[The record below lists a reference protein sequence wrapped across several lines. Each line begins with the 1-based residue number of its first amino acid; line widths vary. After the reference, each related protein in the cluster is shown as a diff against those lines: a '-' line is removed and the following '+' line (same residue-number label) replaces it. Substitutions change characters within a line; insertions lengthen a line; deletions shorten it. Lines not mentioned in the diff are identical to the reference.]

1 MSDLV
6 ENSGESTSLQQQV
19 EARDAGQS
27 NKFGTFS
34 GVFTPTLL
42 TILGV
47 IMFLREGWVVG
58 NAGLVGAWLIILIAV
73 GITALTGLSMSS
85 MTTNIRIGAG
95 GAFSIISQS
104 LGLEVGGAIGIPLYL
119 SQTLAVAMYIFGFRD
134 GWMSIFP
141 NHIQLVVDLLTFAV
155 LFGIAIVSAGLAFR
169 IQYVI
174 MGILVLA
181 LISIFATVFTG
192 AMQYQPTLI
201 GSFPGSIENG
211 FSGTSFWVVFAVF
224 FPAATGIMAGANMS
238 GELKDPR
245 RSIPVGTMAAVGISS
260 IIYVALAYWLAR
272 VATPDELVTNYA
284 IMIEKALIPALVLAG
299 LLGATFSSGLS
310 SLVGSPRVLQALA
323 LHDILPG
330 SAQLAKQTPK
340 GEPRTA
346 MIISGIIVVLALFLR
361 DLNVIAPLI
370 TMFFLIT
377 YGMINL
383 VVFIEQSLGLVSFRP
398 LLRIPRILPLI
409 GALGCVFA
417 MFVIAPA
424 FSLAAIALVLA
435 FYVLLLRRQLR
446 APFGDV
452 RSGLFVA
459 LAEWAAKRVNDLPI
473 AQERAWKPNVMV
485 PVEDPADL
493 RGTFELIYD
502 LAYPRGTLH
511 IVGIARQGEEQRLQN
526 RLPNLERAFREKG
539 LYAKHTII
547 VGDDYG
553 HGLLTSMQALSGVF
567 FRPNAMFLTMPAVG
581 DSEREDAQQRA
592 IAMAR
597 SRRLGV
603 QLFADHPK
611 ARLGRRQSINVWVRD
626 QGPDWQLSMHLGN
639 LDLALLS
646 AYMLRRNWH
655 GEFTLVTVVPDQQ
668 QADKAEV
675 YLKNLAELAR
685 LPHVH
690 VAIKQGNFAAV
701 VAEEHPVDLN
711 IFGMPEQVDFQMMR
725 GLVETTRSACLFVR
739 DSGEENAMA

>member
-6 ENSGESTSLQQQV
+6 ENSGESASLQQQV

-141 NHIQLVVDLLTFAV
+141 NHIPLVVDLLTFAV

-310 SLVGSPRVLQALA
+310 S
-323 LHDILPG
+323 
-330 SAQLAKQTPK
+330 
-340 GEPRTA
+340 
-346 MIISGIIVVLALFLR
+346 
-361 DLNVIAPLI
+361 
-370 TMFFLIT
+370 
-377 YGMINL
+377 
-383 VVFIEQSLGLVSFRP
+383 
-398 LLRIPRILPLI
+398 
-409 GALGCVFA
+409 C
-417 MFVIAPA
+417 
-424 FSLAAIALVLA
+424 
-435 FYVLLLRRQLR
+435 
-446 APFGDV
+446 
-452 RSGLFVA
+452 
-459 LAEWAAKRVNDLPI
+459 
-473 AQERAWKPNVMV
+473 
-485 PVEDPADL
+485 
-493 RGTFELIYD
+493 
-502 LAYPRGTLH
+502 
-511 IVGIARQGEEQRLQN
+511 
-526 RLPNLERAFREKG
+526 
-539 LYAKHTII
+539 
-547 VGDDYG
+547 
-553 HGLLTSMQALSGVF
+553 
-567 FRPNAMFLTMPAVG
+567 
-581 DSEREDAQQRA
+581 
-592 IAMAR
+592 
-597 SRRLGV
+597 
-603 QLFADHPK
+603 
-611 ARLGRRQSINVWVRD
+611 
-626 QGPDWQLSMHLGN
+626 
-639 LDLALLS
+639 
-646 AYMLRRNWH
+646 
-655 GEFTLVTVVPDQQ
+655 
-668 QADKAEV
+668 
-675 YLKNLAELAR
+675 
-685 LPHVH
+685 
-690 VAIKQGNFAAV
+690 
-701 VAEEHPVDLN
+701 
-711 IFGMPEQVDFQMMR
+711 
-725 GLVETTRSACLFVR
+725 
-739 DSGEENAMA
+739 

>member
-6 ENSGESTSLQQQV
+6 ENSGESASLQQQV

-141 NHIQLVVDLLTFAV
+141 NHIPLVVDLLTFAV

-592 IAMAR
+592 ITMAR

>member
-1 MSDLV
+1 MSDIV
-6 ENSGESTSLQQQV
+6 ADTGEATLQEQV
-19 EARDAGQS
+19 EARDASQS
-27 NKFGTFS
+27 NKFGTFA

-58 NAGLVGAWLIILIAV
+58 NAGLLGAWAIIGVAV
-73 GITALTGLSMSS
+73 GITTLTGLSMSS

-104 LGLEVGGAIGIPLYL
+104 LGLEIGGAIGIPLYL

-134 GWMSIFP
+134 GWMTIFP
-141 NHIQLVVDLLTFAV
+141 NHIPLVVDLVTFAA
-155 LFGIAIVSAGLAFR
+155 LFAIAMVSAGLAFR
-169 IQYVI
+169 IQFVI
-174 MGILVLA
+174 MAVLVLA
-181 LISIFATVFTG
+181 LGSVFATVFTG

-201 GSFPGSIENG
+201 GSFPGSPENG

-238 GELKDPR
+238 GELKNPR
-245 RSIPVGTMAAVGISS
+245 RSIPIGTMSAIALSS
-260 IIYVALAYWLAR
+260 VIYVALAYWLAR
-272 VATPDELVTNYA
+272 VATPEQLVSNYA

-330 SAQLAKQTPK
+330 SRQLAKQTTK

-346 MIISGIIVVLALFLR
+346 MIVSGVIVVLALFLR
-361 DLNVIAPLI
+361 NLNAIAPLI
-370 TMFFLIT
+370 TMFFLIA

-398 LLRIPRILPLI
+398 LLRIPRVLPLI

-424 FSLAAIALVLA
+424 FSLAAVALVVA
-435 FYVLLLRRQLR
+435 FYIILLRRHLR

-493 RGTFELIYD
+493 RGTFQLIFD
-502 LAYPRGTLH
+502 LAYPRGSLH
-511 IVGIARQGEEQRLQN
+511 VVGISRPGEEGRLQT
-526 RLPNLERAFREKG
+526 RLPNLERAFREKD

-553 HGLLTSMQALSGVF
+553 QGLLTSMQALSGVF
-567 FRPNAMFLTMPAVG
+567 FRPNAMFLAMPAEG
-581 DSEREDAQQRA
+581 DIEREAALSKA

-611 ARLGRRQSINVWVRD
+611 ARLGRRQAINVWVRD

-639 LDLALLS
+639 LDLALLT
-646 AYMLRRNWH
+646 AYMLRRNWT
-655 GEFTLVTVVPDQQ
+655 GEITLVTVVPDQQ

-685 LPHVH
+685 LPHAQ
-690 VAIKQGNFAAV
+690 VAIKQGSFNEV
-701 VAEEHPVDLN
+701 IVEEHPADLN
-711 IFGMPEQVDFQMMR
+711 IFGMPDQVDFEMMR
-725 GLVETTRSACLFVR
+725 NLVINTRSAALFVR

>member
-1 MSDLV
+1 MSENLV
-6 ENSGESTSLQQQV
+6 DPGESTSLQEQV
-19 EARDAGQS
+19 EARDAAQG
-27 NKFGTFS
+27 NKFGTFA

-47 IMFLREGWVVG
+47 IVFLREGWVVG
-58 NAGLVGAWLIILIAV
+58 NAGLIGAWLIILVAV

-141 NHIQLVVDLLTFAV
+141 NHIPLVVDLLTFAV
-155 LFGIAIVSAGLAFR
+155 LFGIAMVSAGLAFR
-169 IQYVI
+169 IQFVI
-174 MGILVLA
+174 MGVLALA
-181 LISIFATVFTG
+181 LISVFATVFTG

-201 GSFPGSIENG
+201 GSFPGSPENG

-238 GELKDPR
+238 GELKNPR
-245 RSIPVGTMAAVGISS
+245 RSIPIGTMAAVAISTV
-260 IIYVALAYWLAR
+260 IYVALAYWLAR
-272 VATPDELVTNYA
+272 VATPEELVSNYA
-284 IMIEKALIPALVLAG
+284 IMIDKALIPALVLAG

-330 SAQLAKQTPK
+330 STQLAKQTPK
-340 GEPRTA
+340 GEPRPA
-346 MIISGIIVVLALFLR
+346 MIISGVIVVLALFLR

-398 LLRIPRILPLI
+398 LLRVPRIVPLI
-409 GALGCVFA
+409 GALSCVFA

-435 FYVLLLRRQLR
+435 FYVLLLHRQLR

-493 RGTFELIYD
+493 RGTFQLIYD
-502 LAYPRGTLH
+502 LAYPRGSLH
-511 IVGIARQGEEQRLQN
+511 IVGIARPGEEQRLLA
-526 RLPNLERAFREKG
+526 RLPNLERAFREKS
-539 LYAKHTII
+539 LYAKHTVII
-547 VGDDYG
+547 GDNYG

-581 DSEREDAQQRA
+581 DSERETAQQQA
-592 IAMAR
+592 IALAR
-597 SRRLGV
+597 SCRLGV
-603 QLFADHPK
+603 QLFADHPQ

-626 QGPDWQLSMHLGN
+626 QGPSWQLSMHLGN

-646 AYMLRRNWH
+646 AYMLRRNWN
-655 GEFTLVTVVPDQQ
+655 GQLTLATVVPDQQ

-685 LPHVH
+685 LPHAQ
-690 VAIKQGNFAAV
+690 VAIKQGSFAAV
-701 VAEEHPVDLN
+701 VADEHPVDLN

-725 GLVETTRSACLFVR
+725 SLVDSTRSACLFVR